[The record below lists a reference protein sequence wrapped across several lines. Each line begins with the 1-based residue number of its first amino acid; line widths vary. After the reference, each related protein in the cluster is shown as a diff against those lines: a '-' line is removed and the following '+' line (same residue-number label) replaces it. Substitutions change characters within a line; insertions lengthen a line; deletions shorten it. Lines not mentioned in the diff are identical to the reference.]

1 MTDNN
6 NTPQYSK
13 PSNDLPYQEEI
24 GEKPYYDNGSAP
36 VVQNLIDNNQPQYQ
50 NTYNNPA
57 PYYNPNNNQPQYY
70 NPPPVGDAQQ
80 VNQAYPGQAP
90 YYTPS
95 NNYNDN
101 NNYTNGINYT
111 YRPQRARPKK
121 GVCDTRKCL
130 MCLSIILIIV
140 FFVDIGLQIGFQFFS
155 PFLFIDDLAI
165 LTISIIYIVFIKK
178 GNSFNKCWLG
188 PLTVFVWFVGFGVR
202 GFGMTLFES
211 SVMTGIEFF
220 LTGIRTFDLFFCIP
234 STCGQR

>member
-13 PSNDLPYQEEI
+13 PINDIPSQGEI

-57 PYYNPNNNQPQYY
+57 PYYNPNNIQPQYY
-70 NPPPVGDAQQ
+70 NPPLVGDAQQ

-90 YYTPS
+90 YYAPPI
-95 NNYNDN
+95 NYNDN

-111 YRPQRARPKK
+111 YSPQRVRPKRSI
-121 GVCDTRKCL
+121 CDSKKYL

-140 FFVDIGLQIGFQFFS
+140 FFIDIGLQIGFQFFS
-155 PFLFIDDLAI
+155 PFLLIDDFAI
-165 LTISIIYIVFIKK
+165 LTMAIIYIVFIKK
-178 GNSFNKCWLG
+178 NKQINNGWLG
-188 PLTVFVWFVGFGVR
+188 ALTVFVWFVGFGVR
-202 GFGMTLFES
+202 GYAMTLFES
-211 SVMTGIEFF
+211 SAMIGIDFF
-220 LTGIRTFDLFFCIP
+220 LTGVRTFDLFFCIP
-234 STCGQR
+234 LTCR